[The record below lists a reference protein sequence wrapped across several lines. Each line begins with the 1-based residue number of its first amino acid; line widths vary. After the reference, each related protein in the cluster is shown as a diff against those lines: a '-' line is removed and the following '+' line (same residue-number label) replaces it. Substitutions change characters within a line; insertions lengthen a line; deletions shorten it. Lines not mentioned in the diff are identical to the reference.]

1 MDLDGS
7 GRDGEYT
14 QPQTTL
20 HTHEGAIV
28 EHLDKEGGG
37 VGRDGR
43 EDTERRKRRM
53 GRRERRER
61 RGGESSWSNHMR
73 MISLVPEYMVCTL
86 LCALG
91 NSAWGDS

>member
-7 GRDGEYT
+7 GGDGIYT

-37 VGRDGR
+37 EER
-43 EDTERRKRRM
+43 EEEKR
-53 GRRERRER
+53 GRRRR
-61 RGGESSWSNHMR
+61 
-73 MISLVPEYMVCTL
+73 
-86 LCALG
+86 
-91 NSAWGDS
+91 